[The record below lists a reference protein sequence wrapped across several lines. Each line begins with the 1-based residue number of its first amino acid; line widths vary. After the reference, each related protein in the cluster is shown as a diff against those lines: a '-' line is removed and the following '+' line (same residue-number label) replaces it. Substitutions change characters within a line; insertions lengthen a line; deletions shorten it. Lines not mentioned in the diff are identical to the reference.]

1 MEIQVIEKTN
11 GRINRVTGTTIK
23 ERLRVCA
30 YCRVS
35 TDNEEQLNS
44 YQSQLKYYDEK
55 INSKLEWQFAGIYS
69 DEAISGTLDYKRTD
83 FMRMIADCME
93 GKIDMILTKSISRFA
108 RNTLDTLK
116 YVRMLKEKN
125 VAILF
130 EEENLNTLTSAGELM
145 LTVLSA
151 MAQQESENISSHV
164 LLGLKMK
171 KDRGELIG
179 YNGCYGYNYNL
190 EIKEITIN
198 EKEANIVRYM
208 FERYVEGIG
217 SSTIAKELTEKGIKT
232 PKGNTKWCESTIRGI
247 LKNEKYIGDV
257 LMGKTFTIDP
267 ISHKRLSNLGEVDK
281 HYLKEHHEAIISKE
295 LFNRVQEIR
304 TKRAGN
310 RETGRRNNNYSKKYP
325 FSSKLYCG
333 FCGSLLTRRN
343 WNAKKNCEKA
353 VWQCIKRAKHG
364 KEECPHCKAIAEEIL
379 EDCFVQGYRI
389 LCNDNKKVIETFL
402 EKIENIL
409 KENTTE
415 TIVNKLENNKER
427 INKKLANLLEL
438 NLEGR
443 INKEQYTLK
452 FDELNTEL
460 IKVENKIQSLLKETN
475 RTESIKLRLNK
486 FKSLFK
492 DMEIMSKFDRDVF
505 ECLIDK
511 VIIGETKEDGIINP
525 YTIRFI
531 CKNGTE
537 INCKDK
543 FTATSDKQALNNI
556 ATSDNH
562 HMWSVWQ
569 YLTLNSFEII
579 LTVRIDGLNIRK
591 IIFNI

>member
-55 INSKLEWQFAGIYS
+55 INSKSEWQFAGIYA
-69 DEAISGTLDYKRTD
+69 DEAITGTLDFKRTE
-83 FMRMIADCME
+83 FMRMIADSMS

-116 YVRMLKEKN
+116 YVRMLREKN
-125 VAILF
+125 IAILF
-130 EEENLNTLTSAGELM
+130 EEENLNTTTGAGELM
-145 LTVLSA
+145 LTILSA

-179 YNGCYGYNYNL
+179 YNGCYGYNYNI
-190 EIKEITIN
+190 ETKEITIN
-198 EKEANIVRYM
+198 EDEANIVRYM

-217 SSTIAKELTEKGIKT
+217 SSTIAKELTAKGIKT
-232 PKGNTKWCESTIRGI
+232 PKGGTKWCESTIRGI

-267 ISHKRLSNLGEVDK
+267 ISHKRLSNLGEVDQ
-281 HYLKEHHEAIISKE
+281 HYYKEHHEPIISKE
-295 LFNRVQEIR
+295 LFDRVQGIR

-310 RETGRRNNNYSKKYP
+310 RETERRNDNYSKKYP
-325 FSSKLYCG
+325 FSSKLYCA

-343 WNAKKNCEKA
+343 WNANRSCKKV
-353 VWQCIKRAKHG
+353 VWQCIRRAKQG
-364 KEECPHCKAIAEEIL
+364 KEECPHCKAIAEEIIK
-379 EDCFVQGYRI
+379 DCFVQGYRI
-389 LCNDNKKVIETFL
+389 LCNDNRKIVEIFL

-415 TIVNKLENNKER
+415 TLVSKLEKDKEK
-427 INKKLANLLEL
+427 INKKLNNLLEL
-438 NLEGR
+438 NLEGI

-452 FDELNTEL
+452 FDELDTEL
-460 IKVENKIQSLLKETN
+460 IKIDSKIQKLLKETN
-475 RTESIKLRLNK
+475 RTESIKQRLNK

-492 DMEIMSKFDRDVF
+492 NIDIMPKFDKDVF

-511 VIIGETKEDGIINP
+511 VIIGEIEEKGTINP

-531 CKNGTE
+531 CKNGAE
-537 INCKDK
+537 INCKDN
-543 FTATSDKQALNNI
+543 FTATSNKQHSNNT
-556 ATSDNH
+556 ATREKQP
-562 HMWSVWQ
+562 MWSAW
-569 YLTLNSFEII
+569 LL
-579 LTVRIDGLNIRK
+579 
-591 IIFNI
+591 

>member
-30 YCRVS
+30 YARVS
-35 TDNEEQLNS
+35 TETQEQLNS

-55 INSKLEWQFAGIYS
+55 INSKSEWQFAGIYS
-69 DEAISGTLDYKRTD
+69 DEAISGTLDFKRTG
-83 FMRMIADCME
+83 FMNMIQDAMQ
-93 GKIDMILTKSISRFA
+93 GKFDMILTKSISRFA

-125 VAILF
+125 IAILF
-130 EEENLNTLTSAGELM
+130 EEENINTGSGQGELV
-145 LTVLSA
+145 LTLLSA

-179 YNGCYGYNYNL
+179 YNGCYGYNYDL
-190 EIKEITIN
+190 ITKQITIN
-198 EKEANIVRYM
+198 EEQAEVIKYI
-208 FERYVEGIG
+208 FERYVEGVG
-217 SSTIAKELTEKGIKT
+217 SSTIGKELQAKGIKS
-232 PKGNTKWCESTIRGI
+232 PKGNDNWNESTIRGI

-267 ISHKRLSNLGEVDK
+267 ISHKRLSNLGEAEK
-281 HYLKEHHEAIISKE
+281 HYIKEHHEPIISKE
-295 LFNRVQEIR
+295 LFDRVQEIR
-304 TKRAGN
+304 TKRVGN
-310 RETGRRNNNYSKKYP
+310 RETGRRNNNYSKKYA

-343 WNAKKNCEKA
+343 WNAKRKCERA

-364 KEECPHCKAIAEEIL
+364 KEECPHCKAIPEEIL

-389 LCNDNKKVIETFL
+389 LCNNNQRVVLEFL

-415 TIVNKLENNKER
+415 TMVNKLEKDKEK

-460 IKVENKIQSLLKETN
+460 IKIDNKIQSLLKETN
-475 RTESIKLRLNK
+475 RTESIKLRLNR

-492 DMEIMSKFDRDVF
+492 NIDIMPKFDKDVF

-511 VIIGETKEDGIINP
+511 VVIGETQEDGTINP

-531 CKNGTE
+531 CKNRTE
-537 INCKDK
+537 INCKDN
-543 FTATSDKQALNNI
+543 FTATGDKQHSNNT
-556 ATSDNH
+556 ATRESQH
-562 HMWSVWQ
+562 TWSVA
-569 YLTLNSFEII
+569 
-579 LTVRIDGLNIRK
+579 R
-591 IIFNI
+591 

>member
-1 MEIQVIEKTN
+1 
-11 GRINRVTGTTIK
+11 
-23 ERLRVCA
+23 
-30 YCRVS
+30 
-35 TDNEEQLNS
+35 
-44 YQSQLKYYDEK
+44 
-55 INSKLEWQFAGIYS
+55 
-69 DEAISGTLDYKRTD
+69 
-83 FMRMIADCME
+83 
-93 GKIDMILTKSISRFA
+93 
-108 RNTLDTLK
+108 
-116 YVRMLKEKN
+116 MLKEKN

-130 EEENLNTLTSAGELM
+130 EEENINTGSGQGELV
-145 LTVLSA
+145 LTLLSA

-190 EIKEITIN
+190 ETKEITIN
-198 EKEANIVRYM
+198 EYEASIVRYI
-208 FERYVEGIG
+208 FERYVEGVG
-217 SSTIAKELTEKGIKT
+217 SSTIAKELTAKGIKT
-232 PKGNTKWCESTIRGI
+232 PKGGDKWCESTIRGI

-281 HYLKEHHEAIISKE
+281 HYIKEHHEPIVSRE
-295 LFNRVQEIR
+295 LFDRVQEIR

-310 RETGRRNNNYSKKYP
+310 RETGRRNDNYSKKYP
-325 FSSKLYCG
+325 FSSKLYCA

-343 WNAKKNCEKA
+343 WNANRKCEKA
-353 VWQCIKRAKHG
+353 VWQCIKRAKQG
-364 KEECPHCKAIAEEIL
+364 KIECSYCKAIAEKII

-389 LCNDNKKVIETFL
+389 LCNNNQKVVIEFL
-402 EKIENIL
+402 EKIESIL

-415 TIVNKLENNKER
+415 TMVTKLEKDKEK

-460 IKVENKIQSLLKETN
+460 IKIENKIQSLLKETN
-475 RTESIKLRLNK
+475 RNESIKIRLNK

-492 DMEIMSKFDRDVF
+492 NIDIMPNFDKDVF

-511 VIIGETKEDGIINP
+511 VVIGEILEDGTINP

-543 FTATSDKQALNNI
+543 FTSMSDKQAINNI
-556 ATSDNH
+556 ATSDKQ
-562 HMWSVWQ
+562 HMWR
-569 YLTLNSFEII
+569 F
-579 LTVRIDGLNIRK
+579 VRC
-591 IIFNI
+591 

>member
-44 YQSQLKYYDEK
+44 YQSQLKYYNEK
-55 INSKLEWQFAGIYS
+55 INSKSEWQFAGIYS
-69 DEAISGTLDYKRTD
+69 DEAISGTLDFKRTG
-83 FMRMIADCME
+83 FMNMIQDAMQ
-93 GKIDMILTKSISRFA
+93 GKFDMILTKSISRFA

-125 VAILF
+125 IAILF
-130 EEENLNTLTSAGELM
+130 EEENINTGSGQGELV
-145 LTVLSA
+145 LTLLSA

-190 EIKEITIN
+190 ETKEITIN
-198 EKEANIVRYM
+198 ENEANIVRYM
-208 FERYVEGIG
+208 FERYVEGVG
-217 SSTIAKELTEKGIKT
+217 SSTIAKELTAKEIKT
-232 PKGNTKWCESTIRGI
+232 PKGGYKWNESTVRGI

-281 HYLKEHHEAIISKE
+281 HYLKGHHEPIISKE
-295 LFNRVQEIR
+295 LFDRVQEIR

-325 FSSKLYCG
+325 FSSKLYCS
-333 FCGSLLTRRN
+333 FCGSLLTRKN
-343 WNAKKNCEKA
+343 WNAKRKCEKP
-353 VWQCIKRAKHG
+353 VWQCIKRSKYG
-364 KEECPHCKAIAEEIL
+364 KSECPHCKAIPEEIL

-389 LCNDNKKVIETFL
+389 LCNDNKKVVENFL

-415 TIVNKLENNKER
+415 TMVNKLEKDKEK
-427 INKKLANLLEL
+427 INKKLANLVEL
-438 NLEGR
+438 NIEGR
-443 INKEQYTLK
+443 INKEQYTEK
-452 FDELNTEL
+452 FDELNVDL
-460 IKVENKIQSLLKETN
+460 LKVEQKIQSILKETN
-475 RTESIKLRLNK
+475 RNESIKQRLNK

-492 DMEIMSKFDRDVF
+492 NIDIMPKFDKDVF

-511 VIIGETKEDGIINP
+511 VVIGEIQEDGIINP

-537 INCKDK
+537 INCKDRFK
-543 FTATSDKQALNNI
+543 NTRDNQAIKNTAMSDKQHSNNT
-556 ATSDNH
+556 ATREKQ
-562 HMWSVWQ
+562 HMWSV
-569 YLTLNSFEII
+569 
-579 LTVRIDGLNIRK
+579 
-591 IIFNI
+591 

>member
-55 INSKLEWQFAGIYS
+55 INNKSEWQFAGIYA

-190 EIKEITIN
+190 ETKEITVN
-198 EKEANIVRYM
+198 EQETEIVRYM
-208 FERYVEGIG
+208 FERYVEGVG
-217 SSTIAKELTEKGIKT
+217 SSTIAKELTAKGIKT

-295 LFNRVQEIR
+295 IFNRVQEIR

-343 WNAKKNCEKA
+343 WNAKRNCSKA

-402 EKIENIL
+402 EKIENVL

-415 TIVNKLENNKER
+415 TIVNKLENNKEK
-427 INKKLANLLEL
+427 INKKLDNLLEL

-460 IKVENKIQSLLKETN
+460 IKIENKIQSFLKETN

-486 FKSLFK
+486 FKE
-492 DMEIMSKFDRDVF
+492 MEIMSKFDKDVF

-511 VIIGETKEDGIINP
+511 VIIGETKEDGTINP

-569 YLTLNSFEII
+569 CYN
-579 LTVRIDGLNIRK
+579 
-591 IIFNI
+591 

>member
-55 INSKLEWQFAGIYS
+55 INIKSEWQFAGIYA
-69 DEAISGTLDYKRTD
+69 DEAISGTLDFKRTN
-83 FMRMIADCME
+83 FMNMIQDAMQ

-130 EEENLNTLTSAGELM
+130 EEENINTGSGQGELV
-145 LTVLSA
+145 LTLLSA

-190 EIKEITIN
+190 ETKEITIN
-198 EKEANIVRYM
+198 EEEASIVRYM
-208 FERYVEGIG
+208 FERYVEGVG
-217 SSTIAKELTEKGIKT
+217 SSTIAKEQ
-232 PKGNTKWCESTIRGI
+232 
-247 LKNEKYIGDV
+247 NEKYIGDV
-257 LMGKTFTIDP
+257 LMRKTFTIDP

-281 HYLKEHHEAIISKE
+281 HYIKEHHQPIISKE
-295 LFNRVQEIR
+295 LFDRVQEIR
-304 TKRAGN
+304 IKRAGN

-343 WNAKKNCEKA
+343 WNANRKCEKA
-353 VWQCIKRAKHG
+353 VWQCIKRAKQG
-364 KEECPHCKAIAEEIL
+364 ITECPYCKAIPEEIL

-389 LCNDNKKVIETFL
+389 LCNNNQKVVVDFL
-402 EKIENIL
+402 EKVGNIL

-415 TIVNKLENNKER
+415 TIVTKLEKDKEK

-443 INKEQYTLK
+443 INKKQYTLK
-452 FDELNTEL
+452 FDKLNTEL
-460 IKVENKIQSLLKETN
+460 IKIENKIQNLLKETN
-475 RTESIKLRLNK
+475 RNESIKLRLNK
-486 FKSLFK
+486 FKSLLK
-492 DMEIMSKFDRDVF
+492 NIDIMPKFDKDVF

-511 VIIGETKEDGIINP
+511 VVIGETLENGTINP

-537 INCKDK
+537 ISCKDKFTNVSDKQAIK
-543 FTATSDKQALNNI
+543 FTATSDKQHTNNT
-556 ATSDNH
+556 ATREKQ
-562 HMWSVWQ
+562 HMWKSV
-569 YLTLNSFEII
+569 
-579 LTVRIDGLNIRK
+579 RC
-591 IIFNI
+591 

>member
-55 INSKLEWQFAGIYS
+55 INGKSEWQFAGIYA
-69 DEAISGTLDYKRTD
+69 DEAITGTLDFKRTE
-83 FMRMIADCME
+83 FMRMIADSMA

-108 RNTLDTLK
+108 RNTVDTLK
-116 YVRMLKEKN
+116 YVRMLREKN
-125 VAILF
+125 IAILF
-130 EEENLNTLTSAGELM
+130 EEENLNTTTGAGELM
-145 LTVLSA
+145 LTILSA

-179 YNGCYGYNYNL
+179 YNGCYGYNYNI
-190 EIKEITIN
+190 ETKEITIN
-198 EKEANIVRYM
+198 EDEANIVRYM

-217 SSTIAKELTEKGIKT
+217 SSSIAKELTAKGIKT
-232 PKGNTKWCESTIRGI
+232 PKGGTKWCESTIRGI

-281 HYLKEHHEAIISKE
+281 HYYKGHHEPIISKE
-295 LFNRVQEIR
+295 LFDRVQEIR

-310 RETGRRNNNYSKKYP
+310 RETGRRNDNYSKKYP
-325 FSSKLYCG
+325 FSSKLYCA

-343 WNAKKNCEKA
+343 WNANRSCEKA
-353 VWQCIKRAKHG
+353 VWQCIKRAKQG
-364 KEECPHCKAIAEEIL
+364 KEECPHCKAIAEEII

-389 LCNDNKKVIETFL
+389 LCNDNRKIIETFL

-409 KENTTE
+409 KEHTTE
-415 TIVNKLENNKER
+415 TLVSKLEKDKEK
-427 INKKLANLLEL
+427 INKKLNNLLEL

-452 FDELNTEL
+452 FDELDTEL
-460 IKVENKIQSLLKETN
+460 IKIDSKIQNLLKETN
-475 RTESIKLRLNK
+475 RTESIKNRLNK

-492 DMEIMSKFDRDVF
+492 NIDIMPSFDKDVF

-511 VIIGETKEDGIINP
+511 VIIGEIQEDGKINP

-531 CKNGTE
+531 CKNGSE
-537 INCKDK
+537 INFKDEL
-543 FTATSDKQALNNI
+543 TATSNKQHSNNTATREKQRMLN
-556 ATSDNH
+556 
-562 HMWSVWQ
+562 V
-569 YLTLNSFEII
+569 YVF
-579 LTVRIDGLNIRK
+579 
-591 IIFNI
+591 

>member
-23 ERLRVCA
+23 DRLRVCA

-44 YQSQLKYYDEK
+44 YKSQLKYYDEK
-55 INSKLEWQFAGIYS
+55 INSKSEWQFAGIYA
-69 DEAISGTLDYKRTD
+69 DEAISGTLDFKRTD

-93 GKIDMILTKSISRFA
+93 GKIDMIITKSISRFA

-125 VAILF
+125 IAILF

-190 EIKEITIN
+190 ETKEITIN
-198 EKEANIVRYM
+198 EEQAEVVKYM
-208 FERYVEGIG
+208 FERYVQGVV
-217 SSTIAKELTEKGIKT
+217 SSTIAKELTEKEIRT
-232 PKGNTKWCESTIRGI
+232 PKGGTKWCESTVRGI

-267 ISHKRLSNLGEVDK
+267 ISHKRLSNLGEADK
-281 HYLKEHHEAIISKE
+281 HYLKEHHEPIISKE
-295 LFNRVQEIR
+295 LFDRVQEIR

-310 RETGRRNNNYSKKYP
+310 RETGRRSNNYSKKYP
-325 FSSKLYCG
+325 FSSKIYCG
-333 FCGSLLTRRN
+333 FCGSLFTRRN
-343 WNAKKNCEKA
+343 WNANRKWEKP
-353 VWQCIKRAKHG
+353 VWQCIKRAKQG
-364 KEECPHCKAIAEEIL
+364 KEECPHCKAIAEEII

-389 LCNDNKKVIETFL
+389 LCNDNRKVIETFL
-402 EKIENIL
+402 EKIENVL

-415 TIVNKLENNKER
+415 TMVCKLEKDKEKV
-427 INKKLANLLEL
+427 NKKLANLLEL

-443 INKEQYTLK
+443 INKEQYTSK
-452 FDELNTEL
+452 FDELNVEL
-460 IKVENKIQSLLKETN
+460 LKIENKMENLLVDSN
-475 RTESIKLRLNK
+475 RTESVKQRLNK

-492 DMEIMSKFDRDVF
+492 NIDIIPKFDKDVF
-505 ECLIDK
+505 DCLIDK
-511 VIIGETKEDGIINP
+511 VIIGETQENGVINP

-531 CKNGTE
+531 CRNGSE
-537 INCKDK
+537 INCIDK
-543 FTATSDKQALNNI
+543 LTKTRDKQAIKNTATTDKQLSNNTATSDNQRMLSA
-556 ATSDNH
+556 
-562 HMWSVWQ
+562 
-569 YLTLNSFEII
+569 
-579 LTVRIDGLNIRK
+579 
-591 IIFNI
+591 

>member
-55 INSKLEWQFAGIYS
+55 INSKSEWQFAGIYA
-69 DEAISGTLDYKRTD
+69 DEAISGTLDFKRTN
-83 FMRMIADCME
+83 FMNMIQDAMQ
-93 GKIDMILTKSISRFA
+93 GKIDMILTKSISKFA

-130 EEENLNTLTSAGELM
+130 EEENINTGSGQGELV
-145 LTVLSA
+145 LTLLSA

-190 EIKEITIN
+190 ETKEITIN
-198 EKEANIVRYM
+198 EEEASIVRYM
-208 FERYVEGIG
+208 FERYVEGVG
-217 SSTIAKELTEKGIKT
+217 SSTIAKELTTKGIKT
-232 PKGNTKWCESTIRGI
+232 PKGGTKWCESTIRGI

-281 HYLKEHHEAIISKE
+281 HYIKEHHQPIISKE
-295 LFNRVQEIR
+295 LFDRVQEIR
-304 TKRAGN
+304 IKRAGN

-343 WNAKKNCEKA
+343 WNANRKCEKA
-353 VWQCIKRAKHG
+353 VWQCIKRAKQG
-364 KEECPHCKAIAEEIL
+364 ITECPYCKAIPEEIL

-389 LCNDNKKVIETFL
+389 LCNNNQKVVVDFL
-402 EKIENIL
+402 EKVENIL

-415 TIVNKLENNKER
+415 TIVTKLEKDKEK

-443 INKEQYTLK
+443 INKKQYTLK
-452 FDELNTEL
+452 FDKLNTEL
-460 IKVENKIQSLLKETN
+460 IKIENKIQNLLKETN
-475 RTESIKLRLNK
+475 RNESIKLRLNK
-486 FKSLFK
+486 FKSLLK
-492 DMEIMSKFDRDVF
+492 NIDIMPKFDKDVF

-511 VIIGETKEDGIINP
+511 VVIGETLENGTINP

-537 INCKDK
+537 ISCKDKFTNVSDKQAIK
-543 FTATSDKQALNNI
+543 FTATSDKQHTNNT
-556 ATSDNH
+556 ATREKQ
-562 HMWSVWQ
+562 HMWKSV
-569 YLTLNSFEII
+569 
-579 LTVRIDGLNIRK
+579 RC
-591 IIFNI
+591 